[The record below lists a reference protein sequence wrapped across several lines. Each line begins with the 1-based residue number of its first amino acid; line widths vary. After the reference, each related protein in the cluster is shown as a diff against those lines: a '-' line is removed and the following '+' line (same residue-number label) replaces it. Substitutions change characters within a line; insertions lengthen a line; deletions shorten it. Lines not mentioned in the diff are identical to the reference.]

1 MYISIMKEG
10 QRFKELV
17 YSCWPNQREAAA
29 ALGMGQAKLSRDFRR
44 EKMTRYFW
52 IVYAP
57 KLEANGLNP
66 EYVRDESQQ
75 KQISKNQE
83 YANPS

>member
-1 MYISIMKEG
+1 MKEG

-17 YSCWPNQREAAA
+17 YLRWSNQREAAA

-44 EKMTRYFW
+44 EKMTKYFW
-52 IVYAP
+52 IVYARKLAAFDLNMEYIWDETQP
-57 KLEANGLNP
+57 KE
-66 EYVRDESQQ
+66 
-75 KQISKNQE
+75 ISKSQE